1 MNRDARKNLD
11 WSGQLNLTGWYHSF
25 ELPDGRVTEG
35 VQSLQY
41 QRDRYSRFP
50 LPADLHGKRLLDIG
64 AWDGWFSFEA
74 EKHGAAV
81 TAVDCIEVANFQNV
95 HRLLNSSVDYRI
107 HDVFELPSLGW
118 QPFDYVFFLGIL
130 YHLRHP
136 LLALEI
142 VCSLTADTAIV
153 ESLVTDAPDWQS
165 HQDQMPTLEF
175 YETDELGGHLD
186 NWFGPSV
193 AALLG
198 MCRAAGFARVELL
211 HTADNQAQVACYR
224 QWLPVIER
232 EPAPELLAA
241 IQTRTGG
248 INVSARRDDYVGVRF
263 RSERAAM
270 TRHHVQFQIG
280 PYGAHAVYLKRHNDG
295 TWEAN
300 VRVPLGLAPGW
311 HDVRIRTESGW
322 SNPVP
327 LAVDLPLEAAPLEIT
342 GAADGATWQGGMISS
357 GHLAVWVRGLP
368 VNADIANVRLAV
380 DDQKLAV
387 HYVQPGSAGDVRQI
401 NASLAGSFPKGLAT
415 LTIGLDG
422 TPSAAAFPVMIA

>member
-25 ELPDGRVTEG
+25 ELPDGRFTEG
-35 VQSLQY
+35 VQSLRY
-41 QRDRYSRFP
+41 QRDRYARFP
-50 LPADLHGKRLLDIG
+50 IPARLDGKRLLDIG

-81 TAVDCIEVANFQNV
+81 TAVDCIEVANFQQV
-95 HRLLNSSVDYRI
+95 RRLLNSSVDYRI
-107 HDVFELPSLGW
+107 HDVFDLPSLGW
-118 QPFDYVFFLGIL
+118 EPFDYVFFLGIL

-153 ESLVTDAPDWQS
+153 ESLVTDAPDWEA
-165 HQDQMPTLEF
+165 HKDQMPTLEF
-175 YETDELGGHLD
+175 YETDELGGHMD

-193 AALLG
+193 TALLG

-224 QWLPVIER
+224 QWLPVAER

-241 IQTRTGG
+241 IHTRTGG
-248 INVSARRDDYVGVRF
+248 INVSARRDDYIGVRF
-263 RSERAAM
+263 RSARAAM
-270 TRHHVQFQIG
+270 ARPHVQFQIG
-280 PYGAHAVYLKRHNDG
+280 PYGAHTVYLKRHNDG

-300 VRVPLGLAPGW
+300 ARVPLGLAPGW

-322 SNPVP
+322 SNAAP
-327 LAVDLPLEAAPLEIT
+327 LAVDLPLPETDFEIT
-342 GAADGATWQGGMISS
+342 GVADGATWQPGLISS
-357 GHLAVWVRGLP
+357 GHVALWVRGLP
-368 VNADIANVRLAV
+368 RNADMGNIRIAVG
-380 DDQKLAV
+380 DEKLTIQ
-387 HYVQPGSAGDVRQI
+387 YVQAGGPEDVRQI
-401 NASLAGSFPKGLAT
+401 NASCGAHIAGGAATLEVSLAGIA
-415 LTIGLDG
+415 
-422 TPSAAAFPVMIA
+422 SAARYAVTIA